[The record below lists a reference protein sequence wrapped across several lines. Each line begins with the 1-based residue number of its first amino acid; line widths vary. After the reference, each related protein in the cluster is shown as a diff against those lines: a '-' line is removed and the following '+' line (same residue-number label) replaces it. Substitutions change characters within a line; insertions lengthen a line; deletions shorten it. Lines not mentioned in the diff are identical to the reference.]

1 MNLLL
6 EYQNKFLNFL
16 KRLKNDKIIYF
27 PDSIKG
33 LTVELTP
40 KNKNADISCNMAMI
54 LVKFN
59 DKTSIE
65 IANILKKN
73 ISENFQ
79 EFEKIEVAK
88 PGFININFTLD
99 FWKDYLLQII
109 KYNLKYGSNNFEI
122 FLLSTPTPLSFTV
135 NFI

>member
-16 KRLKNDKIIYF
+16 KKLKNDKIIYF
-27 PDSIKG
+27 PDSIKE

-40 KNKNADISCNMAMI
+40 KNKNADISSNMAMI

-79 EFEKIEVAK
+79 EFEKIEVMSKKVIYLKQLNIALIMLITLK
-88 PGFININFTLD
+88 VFIRESSQQLC
-99 FWKDYLLQII
+99 
-109 KYNLKYGSNNFEI
+109 
-122 FLLSTPTPLSFTV
+122 
-135 NFI
+135 